1 MITSESLKQYLT
13 KLNTERLE
21 KIYMDIFVVLEE
33 REHKAKKKKV
43 AAVTATAKVDT
54 APTGS

>member
-43 AAVTATAKVDT
+43 ATVTATAKVDT

>member
-33 REHKAKKKKV
+33 REHKAKKKKAATV
-43 AAVTATAKVDT
+43 ATTAKVDT